1 MRGLRAMLKGPM
13 PRFAARPESL
23 LALAAALCIGSGA
36 FAQWVTAPVTAP
48 GVQYSTFESAAANH
62 TVSFHIWLPPEY
74 DTQPTRSFPLLIWLH
89 GSGDGTL
96 GIPWLSTYFGT
107 AMAQGVIPPM
117 LVLFPNGMT
126 YSMWC
131 NSKDGTVPM
140 ERVVIDDLLPFV
152 DANYRT
158 IGGRHRILE
167 GFSMGGQGTGRL
179 GFRHTDLFA
188 GVSMLV
194 AGPIQDDFMQA
205 PLGSD
210 IPAGKRAAIYD
221 LVWGSDPAYY
231 TLQHPKT
238 VVAANAS
245 AVIGRRTVVRQAL
258 GSLDTLVAM
267 NQDFDAFLAS
277 LGVPHT
283 LTIAPGIGHSASALL
298 PALGPSQWAFY
309 NAALAE
315 ACRPIT
321 DVDGSGMVDAGDVAV
336 LLLDFGVAGSP
347 ADVDGD
353 GLVTG
358 SDLAMLLLDFG
369 AACDA

>member
-1 MRGLRAMLKGPM
+1 MPLRSSRFHRML
-13 PRFAARPESL
+13 A
-23 LALAAALCIGSGA
+23 ALAVLCIGSGA
-36 FAQWVTAPVTAP
+36 AAQWVTAAVTAP
-48 GVQYSTFESAAANH
+48 GVEYRTFQSAAAEH
-62 TVSFHIWLPPEY
+62 TVSFHVWLPPEY
-74 DTQPTRSFPLLIWLH
+74 QTQPERSFPLLVWLH

-96 GIPWLSTYFGT
+96 GIPWLSSYFGT
-107 AMAQGVIPPM
+107 AMAEGAIPPM
-117 LVLFPNGMT
+117 IVLFPNGMT

-131 NSKDGTVPM
+131 DSKDGTVPM

-167 GFSMGGQGTGRL
+167 GFSMGGQGTGKL
-179 GFRHTDLFA
+179 GLRRSDLFA
-188 GVSMLV
+188 GVSMLG

-210 IPAGKRAAIYD
+210 IPPAKRAAIYQS
-221 LVWGSDPAYY
+221 VWGSDPVYY
-231 TLQHPKT
+231 TAQHPKT
-238 VVAANAS
+238 VVTQQAA

-258 GSLDTLVAM
+258 GSLDTLVPM
-267 NQDFDAFLAS
+267 NQDFDALLTS

-283 LTIAPGIGHSASALL
+283 LTIVPGIGHSASALL
-298 PALGPSQWAFY
+298 PALGPGQWAFY

-321 DVDGSGMVDAGDVAV
+321 DVDASGTVDAGDIAMV
-336 LLLDFGVAGSP
+336 LLDFGGAGSA

-353 GLVTG
+353 GVVTG
-358 SDLAMLLLDFG
+358 SDLSIVLLDFG
-369 AACDA
+369 NACN

>member
-1 MRGLRAMLKGPM
+1 MRRSARNPLLMVALMLGFGATTP
-13 PRFAARPESL
+13 
-23 LALAAALCIGSGA
+23 AL
-36 FAQWVTAPVTAP
+36 AQWVTAPVTAP
-48 GVQYSTFESAAANH
+48 GVVYRTFESQAANH
-62 TVSFHIWLPPEY
+62 AVSFHIWLPPEY
-74 DTQPTRSFPLLIWLH
+74 EAQPDRTFPLLIWLH

-96 GIPWLSTYFGT
+96 GIPWLSAYFGT

-117 LVLFPNGMT
+117 LVLFPNGMS

-131 NSKDGTVPM
+131 NSKDGRVPM
-140 ERVVIDDLLPFV
+140 ERVVIDELLPFV

-167 GFSMGGQGTGRL
+167 GFSMGGQGPGRL
-179 GFRHTDLFA
+179 GFRRTDLFA
-188 GVSMLV
+188 GASMLG

-210 IPAGKRAAIYD
+210 IPPAKRALIYES
-221 LVWGSDPAYY
+221 VWGSDPAYY

-238 VVAANAS
+238 VVAANAA
-245 AVIGRRTVVRQAL
+245 AVIGRRTVVRQAI
-258 GSLDTLVAM
+258 GSLDTLLPM
-267 NQDFDAFLAS
+267 NQDFDALLTS

-283 LTIAPGIGHSASALL
+283 LTVAPGIGHSASDLL

-315 ACRPIT
+315 ACRPLT
-321 DVDGSGMVDAGDVAV
+321 DVDASGVVDAGDLSV
-336 LLLDFGVAGSP
+336 LLLDFGTAGSA

-353 GLVTG
+353 GVVTG
-358 SDLAMLLLDFG
+358 SDLSMVLLDFG

>member
-1 MRGLRAMLKGPM
+1 MRRSARNPLLMVALMLGFGATTP
-13 PRFAARPESL
+13 
-23 LALAAALCIGSGA
+23 AL
-36 FAQWVTAPVTAP
+36 AQWVTAPVTAP
-48 GVQYSTFESAAANH
+48 GVVYRTFESQAANH
-62 TVSFHIWLPPEY
+62 AVSFHIWLPPEY
-74 DTQPTRSFPLLIWLH
+74 EAQPDRTFPLLIWLH

-96 GIPWLSTYFGT
+96 GNPWLSAYFGT

-117 LVLFPNGMT
+117 LVLFPNGMS

-131 NSKDGTVPM
+131 NSKDGRVPM
-140 ERVVIDDLLPFV
+140 ERVVIDELLPFV

-167 GFSMGGQGTGRL
+167 GFSMGGQGPGRL
-179 GFRHTDLFA
+179 GFRRTDLFA
-188 GVSMLV
+188 GASMLG

-210 IPAGKRAAIYD
+210 IPPAKRALIYES
-221 LVWGSDPAYY
+221 VWGSDPAYY

-238 VVAANAS
+238 VVAANAA
-245 AVIGRRTVVRQAL
+245 AVIGRRTVVRQAI
-258 GSLDTLVAM
+258 GSLDTLLPM
-267 NQDFDAFLAS
+267 NQDFDALLTS

-283 LTIAPGIGHSASALL
+283 LTVAPGIGHSASDLL

-315 ACRPIT
+315 ACRPLT
-321 DVDGSGMVDAGDVAV
+321 DVDASGVVDAGDLSV
-336 LLLDFGVAGSP
+336 LLLDFGTAGSA

-353 GLVTG
+353 GVVTG
-358 SDLAMLLLDFG
+358 SDLSMVLLDFG

>member
-1 MRGLRAMLKGPM
+1 MRRSARNPLLMVALMLGFSATTP
-13 PRFAARPESL
+13 
-23 LALAAALCIGSGA
+23 AL
-36 FAQWVTAPVTAP
+36 AQWVTAPVTAP
-48 GVQYSTFESAAANH
+48 GVVYRTFESQAANH
-62 TVSFHIWLPPEY
+62 AVSFHIWLPPEY
-74 DTQPTRSFPLLIWLH
+74 EAQPDRTFPLLIWLH

-96 GIPWLSTYFGT
+96 GIPWLSAYFGT

-117 LVLFPNGMT
+117 LVLFPNGMS

-131 NSKDGTVPM
+131 NSKDGRVPM
-140 ERVVIDDLLPFV
+140 ERVVIDELLPFV

-167 GFSMGGQGTGRL
+167 GFSMGGQGPGRL
-179 GFRHTDLFA
+179 GFRRTDLFA
-188 GVSMLV
+188 GVSMLG

-210 IPAGKRAAIYD
+210 IPPAKRALIYES
-221 LVWGSDPAYY
+221 VWGSDPAYY

-238 VVAANAS
+238 VVAANAA
-245 AVIGRRTVVRQAL
+245 AVIGRRTVVRQAI
-258 GSLDTLVAM
+258 GSLDTLLPM
-267 NQDFDAFLAS
+267 NQDFDALLTS

-283 LTIAPGIGHSASALL
+283 LTVAPGIGHSASDLL

-315 ACRPIT
+315 ACRPLS
-321 DVDGSGMVDAGDVAV
+321 DVDGSGTVDAGDVSV
-336 LLLDFGVAGSP
+336 LLLDFGTVGSP

-353 GLVTG
+353 GVVTG
-358 SDLAMLLLDFG
+358 SDLALLLLDFG
-369 AACDA
+369 AMCDA

>member
-1 MRGLRAMLKGPM
+1 M
-13 PRFAARPESL
+13 PRPSMHPAR
-23 LALAAALCIGSGA
+23 ALAAIAALCIGTGA
-36 FAQWVTAPVTAP
+36 FAQWVTAAVTAP
-48 GVQYSTFESAAANH
+48 GVQYRTFESAAANH

-74 DTQPTRSFPLLIWLH
+74 DTQPTRNFPLLIWLH

-117 LVLFPNGMT
+117 LVLFPNGMPT
-126 YSMWC
+126 SMWC
-131 NSKDGTVPM
+131 DSKDGRVPM
-140 ERVVIDDLLPFV
+140 ETVVIDDLLPFV

-179 GFRHTDLFA
+179 GFRRTDLFA
-188 GVSMLV
+188 GVSMLG

-210 IPAGKRAAIYD
+210 IPPAKRAYIYD
-221 LVWGSDPAYY
+221 SVWGSDPAYY

-238 VVAANAS
+238 VVAANAA
-245 AVIGRRTVVRQAL
+245 AVIGRRTVVRQAI
-258 GSLDTLVAM
+258 GSLDTLLPM
-267 NQDFDAFLAS
+267 NQDFDAFLGS

-283 LTIAPGIGHSASALL
+283 LTVAPGIGHSASDLL
-298 PALGPSQWAFY
+298 PALGLAQWAFY
-309 NAALAE
+309 NAALTE
-315 ACRPIT
+315 ACRPLT
-321 DVDGSGMVDAGDVAV
+321 DVDASGTVDAGDLSV
-336 LLLDFGVAGSP
+336 LLLDFGAAGSP

-353 GLVTG
+353 GVVTG
-358 SDLAMLLLDFG
+358 SDLAMVLLDFG
-369 AACDA
+369 NACEG